1 MSPVQG
7 TPASRTNAPIPRFSS
22 MVLGLRGLPTIK
34 WPFVLALLSML
45 TFAGSAMGD
54 TTTGLTSPGS
64 TNESANWGQLGSAG
78 TAVSSPFSLTSAN
91 GLDIT
96 GTFSGSGLLGQ
107 QGSGVND
114 FLGNFSPGD
123 NLILVRADSL
133 TLLFSQGI
141 SSVGAQIAS
150 NFYGPFTGT
159 ITAYDGA
166 TLLGSYTENGNSTD
180 SNDGTA
186 IFLGFADL
194 SAPDITSVVF
204 TYTAGAPQGF
214 ILDTLQMNDPLPVIT
229 PEPGTLSL
237 ALFSLI
243 GLMLWR
249 RRSIPN

>member
-7 TPASRTNAPIPRFSS
+7 TQASRTNAPILRLSV
-22 MVLGLRGLPTIK
+22 MGLATIK

-54 TTTGLTSPGS
+54 TTTGLTAPGS
-64 TNESANWGQLGSAG
+64 TNDSANWGQLGSAG

-133 TLLFSQGI
+133 TLLFSRGDFL
-141 SSVGAQIAS
+141 SRGA
-150 NFYGPFTGT
+150 NR
-159 ITAYDGA
+159 
-166 TLLGSYTENGNSTD
+166 
-180 SNDGTA
+180 
-186 IFLGFADL
+186 
-194 SAPDITSVVF
+194 V
-204 TYTAGAPQGF
+204 
-214 ILDTLQMNDPLPVIT
+214 
-229 PEPGTLSL
+229 
-237 ALFSLI
+237 
-243 GLMLWR
+243 
-249 RRSIPN
+249 

>member
-7 TPASRTNAPIPRFSS
+7 KQAMGFF
-22 MVLGLRGLPTIK
+22 L
-34 WPFVLALLSML
+34 LALLSML

-54 TTTGLTSPGS
+54 TTTGLTASGS
-64 TNESANWGQLGSAG
+64 TNDSANWGQLGSPG

-107 QGSGVND
+107 QGSGAND

-159 ITAYDGA
+159 ITAYDGG
-166 TLLGSYTENGNSTD
+166 TLLGSYTENGNSTN

-214 ILDTLQMNDPLPVIT
+214 ILDTLQMNDPLPTVIT
-229 PEPGTLSL
+229 PEPGTLRL
-237 ALFSLI
+237 ALFGFV

-249 RRSIPN
+249 RRTLPN

>member
-1 MSPVQG
+1 M
-7 TPASRTNAPIPRFSS
+7 
-22 MVLGLRGLPTIK
+22 GLATIK

-45 TFAGSAMGD
+45 TLAGSAMGD
-54 TTTGLTSPGS
+54 TTTGLTAPGA
-64 TNESANWGQLGSAG
+64 TNDSANWGQLGSAG

-91 GLDIT
+91 GLDIIE
-96 GTFSGSGLLGQ
+96 TFSGSGLLGQ

-150 NFYGPFTGT
+150 NFYGTFTGT

-166 TLLGSYTENGNSTD
+166 TLLGSYTENGNSTN

-237 ALFSLI
+237 GLFSLI
-243 GLMLWR
+243 GSMLWR
-249 RRSIPN
+249 RRTIPN

>member
-1 MSPVQG
+1 M
-7 TPASRTNAPIPRFSS
+7 
-22 MVLGLRGLPTIK
+22 
-34 WPFVLALLSML
+34 ALI
-45 TFAGSAMGD
+45 
-54 TTTGLTSPGS
+54 
-64 TNESANWGQLGSAG
+64 
-78 TAVSSPFSLTSAN
+78 SL
-91 GLDIT
+91 
-96 GTFSGSGLLGQ
+96 TFSGSGLLGQ

-114 FLGNFSPGD
+114 FLGELLPGD

-166 TLLGSYTENGNSTD
+166 ILLGSYTENGDSTN

-229 PEPGTLSL
+229 PEPGKTLSL
-237 ALFSLI
+237 GLFGLV
-243 GLMLWR
+243 GLMLWHR
-249 RRSIPN
+249 RTLPTERPATASFLGSTRWGVELRPAACSFFAAGTIEKGLPTRGRVWAEYLLHPSAD